1 MDFIKNKKMVGLE
14 IMPTKS
20 IEFEKKS
27 ILLDNGMIKS
37 SLKVRDVLVDLD
49 DQELKELEV
58 KLNSENNIIFNP
70 RFNLNSLDLYIEN
83 D

>member
-1 MDFIKNKKMVGLE
+1 
-14 IMPTKS
+14 
-20 IEFEKKS
+20 
-27 ILLDNGMIKS
+27 MIKS